1 MAIQFLNPNCYGN
14 MALNPVNY
22 REAIFANFIELRI
35 PTTDADANLIQF
47 YRKQRTFSQ
56 KEYADDQ

>member
-1 MAIQFLNPNCYGN
+1 MATWRSTPD
-14 MALNPVNY
+14 NY
-22 REAIFANFIELRI
+22 REAIFAYSKERRI
-35 PTTDADANLIQF
+35 LKMDADANLIQF

>member
-1 MAIQFLNPNCYGN
+1 MAIWRSTPDNN
-14 MALNPVNY
+14 
-22 REAIFANFIELRI
+22 REAIFAYSKERVI

-56 KEYADDQ
+56 KEYADNQ